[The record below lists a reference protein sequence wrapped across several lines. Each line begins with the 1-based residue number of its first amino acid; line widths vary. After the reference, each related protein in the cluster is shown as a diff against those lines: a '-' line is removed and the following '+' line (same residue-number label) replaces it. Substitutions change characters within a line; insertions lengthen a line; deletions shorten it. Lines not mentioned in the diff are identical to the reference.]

1 MRVYEF
7 AKEKGITSA
16 AVMKLAEACDVEV
29 YSALSLLESDDIE
42 TLDRQFLRDD
52 PAGLKAEA
60 ASVAKRR
67 RAKAAKAAAA
77 QAEKDKAQAEALEA
91 ARQRALAVHN
101 GLAAKPSASATAPS
115 LKPKKKEP
123 ALEIDA

>member
-29 YSALSLLESDDIE
+29 YSALSPLEADDIE
-42 TLDRQFLRDD
+42 TLSRRFLQDD
-52 PAGLKAEA
+52 PAAMKAEA
-60 ASVAKRR
+60 AAVAERR

-77 QAEKDKAQAEALEA
+77 QAEKDKAQAEAHWMERPHPQYLVQPFENWQPQA
-91 ARQRALAVHN
+91 PVRMTVSFPYHSVHHQ
-101 GLAAKPSASATAPS
+101 
-115 LKPKKKEP
+115 
-123 ALEIDA
+123 